1 MTEAAMTEAA
11 ATGAAAT
18 GAATTGAARA
28 AEALVRAYYAAFNSG
43 ERDRFLALLA
53 EDVAHDISGGAREI
67 GREAFARFMR
77 HMDRCYRER
86 INGLVVMTEPT
97 GTQAAATF
105 TVHGTYIETD
115 PDVPPGTP
123 PARGQTYELPAAAFF
138 RLRNGSVAAIAN
150 HYRMEDWVAQI
161 GGHGVAGP

>member
-1 MTEAAMTEAA
+1 MTA
-11 ATGAAAT
+11 
-18 GAATTGAARA
+18 AARA
-28 AEALVRAYYAAFNSG
+28 AEALIRDYYAAFSALDSG
-43 ERDRFLALLA
+43 AGNRAAFLALLA
-53 EDVAHDISGGAREI
+53 EDVAHDISGGVREI

-86 INGLVVMTEPT
+86 IDGLVVMTEPT

-115 PDVPPGTP
+115 PGVPPGTP
-123 PARGQTYELPAAAFF
+123 AARGQTYVLPAAAFF
-138 RLRNGSVAAIAN
+138 RLRDGHVASIAN

-161 GGHGVAGP
+161 SERGAAAGP

>member
-1 MTEAAMTEAA
+1 MTESAMTE
-11 ATGAAAT
+11 T
-18 GAATTGAARA
+18 ARA
-28 AEALVRAYYAAFNSG
+28 AEALIRAYYAAFNSG

-86 INGLVVMTEPT
+86 IDDLVVMTEPT
-97 GTQAAATF
+97 GTQAAATYI
-105 TVHGTYIETD
+105 VHGTYIETD
-115 PDVPPGTP
+115 PALPPGTQA
-123 PARGQTYELPAAAFF
+123 ARGQTYVLPPAAFF
-138 RLRNGSVAAIAN
+138 RLRNGCVASVAN

-161 GGHGVAGP
+161 SERGAAAGR